1 MSGVTFN
8 RNRVKLKK
16 LLGIR
21 ARLALLALILVAPLM
36 LERVRSLEETRS
48 KQIAAAS
55 EEFAN
60 ITQHSADTQRE
71 VISSVETMLKS
82 AAYIRASGGIARSCE
97 ILRASLPTN
106 LPWIRSIMIVA
117 KDGLVQ
123 CSTLNMQVGLNLG
136 DREYFRKA
144 QETRD
149 FVFSDYLFGKTNGRP
164 MMMAAYPVAAIN
176 PEEDAVVVA
185 GINIDWLSKIMTNL
199 GGRPGISSL
208 LVDSAGIV
216 IAAPADQSSMIGRPL
231 DNVPLLS
238 AIAEKALSSDTPDG
252 FAFIYRRPTA
262 PNASISFARISG
274 TQSRLIVS
282 IDEAKVTAAINREIR
297 TAYLQLG
304 FVCLFVLLGALIG
317 AEKLIINPIEV
328 MTGMAKRFGEGDW
341 SARVARNKLPSEFM
355 PLARA
360 FNAMAAQLS
369 QRERELVATN
379 DRLTVMAS
387 IDMLS
392 GLANRRGFQSRLDFE
407 WMKAQQYNSELS
419 LLMIDVDHFK
429 LYNDTYG
436 HPEGDACLTR
446 LGETL
451 AGIAADTM
459 GFAGRYGGEEF
470 CLLLPNTDSLK
481 ALEIG
486 ETVRAAVRTSAIP
499 HVTSSHQT
507 VTVSIGVA
515 ATLPNDTQ
523 RPGDLIEAADAALY
537 AAKHRGRNTVVEH
550 GFTQADRRS
559 RDGAGGVAISRS
571 RIPAAPQPG
580 AGYTKSRK
588 QPHAKKGIWLGIAAL
603 FLHCQSCG
611 TTRQG
616 PSPRPEAESLSPSPA
631 ARARPRVRSR

>member
-8 RNRVKLKK
+8 RNRAKLKK

-21 ARLALLALILVAPLM
+21 ARLALLALLLVAPLM
-36 LERVRSLEETRS
+36 LERVRSLDDTRAR
-48 KQIAAAS
+48 QIAAAS
-55 EEFAN
+55 EEFVN

-82 AAYIRASGGIARSCE
+82 AAYIRASGGVARSCE
-97 ILRASLPTN
+97 ILRASLPSN
-106 LPWIRSIMIVA
+106 LPWIRSIMIA
-117 KDGLVQ
+117 DKDGLVQ
-123 CSTLNMQVGLNLG
+123 CSTLNYQVGLNLS

-164 MMMAAYPVAAIN
+164 MLMAAYPVSAIN
-176 PEEDAVVVA
+176 PEEEAVVVA
-185 GINIDWLSKIMTNL
+185 GINIDWLSRIMNNL
-199 GGRPGISSL
+199 GRRPGISSL
-208 LVDSAGIV
+208 LVDGAGV
-216 IAAPADQSSMIGRPL
+216 VVAAPADQASMIGRPL
-231 DNVPLLS
+231 DNVPLLA
-238 AIAEKALSSDTPDG
+238 AIAETALNSNAPTGSLSFTAPDG
-252 FAFIYRRPTA
+252 ARRV
-262 PNASISFARISG
+262 ISFARISG

-282 IDEAKVTAAINREIR
+282 IDEARVTAAINREIR

-328 MTGMAKRFGEGDW
+328 MTGMARRFGESDW
-341 SARVARNKLPSEFM
+341 SARVAHNKLPSEFV

-379 DRLTVMAS
+379 DQLTVIAS

-407 WMKAQQYNSELS
+407 WMKAQQSNSELS

-436 HPEGDACLTR
+436 HPEGDACLTK

-451 AGIAADTM
+451 AGIAANTM

-470 CLLLPNTDSLK
+470 CLLLPNTDSLE
-481 ALEIG
+481 ALAIG
-486 ETVRAAVRTSAIP
+486 ELVRAAVQGLAIP
-499 HVTSSHQT
+499 HTTSSHQT

-515 ATLPNDTQ
+515 GTLPNDTQ

-550 GFTQADRRS
+550 GFARMVDE
-559 RDGAGGVAISRS
+559 AGMAL
-571 RIPAAPQPG
+571 
-580 AGYTKSRK
+580 AG
-588 QPHAKKGIWLGIAAL
+588 
-603 FLHCQSCG
+603 
-611 TTRQG
+611 
-616 PSPRPEAESLSPSPA
+616 
-631 ARARPRVRSR
+631 

>member
-21 ARLALLALILVAPLM
+21 ARLALLAVILVAPLM
-36 LERVRSLEETRS
+36 LERARSLEDTRA
-48 KQIAAAS
+48 KQVVAAS

-106 LPWIRSIMIVA
+106 LPWIRSIMFVS

-136 DREYFRKA
+136 DRDYFKKTQA
-144 QETRD
+144 TRD
-149 FVFSDYLFGKTNGRP
+149 FVFSDYLFGKSNGRP

-176 PEEDAVVVA
+176 PEEDAIVVA

-208 LVDSAGIV
+208 LVDSAGVV
-216 IAAPADQSSMIGRPL
+216 IAAPSDQASMIGRPL

-238 AIAEKALSSDTPDG
+238 AIAEKALGSNAPTGSLSFTASDG
-252 FAFIYRRPTA
+252 SKRM
-262 PNASISFARISG
+262 ISFARIPG

-297 TAYLQLG
+297 TAYIQLA
-304 FVCLFVLLGALIG
+304 FVCLFVLLGALVG
-317 AEKLIINPIEV
+317 AEKLIIGPIEV
-328 MTGMAKRFGEGDW
+328 MTGMARRFGEGDW
-341 SARVARNKLPSEFM
+341 SARVARSRLPSEFI

-407 WMKAQQYNSELS
+407 WMKAQQYDSELS

-436 HPEGDACLTR
+436 HPEGDVCLSR

-451 AGIAADTM
+451 SMIAADTM

-470 CLLLPNTDSLK
+470 CLLLPNTDTAR

-486 ETVRAAVRTSAIP
+486 EMVRAAIQGLGIP
-499 HVTSSHQT
+499 HATSSHQT
-507 VTVSIGVA
+507 VTVSVGVA
-515 ATLPNDTQ
+515 CTRPNDTQ
-523 RPGDLIEAADAALY
+523 RPGDVIEAADAALY
-537 AAKHRGRNTVVEH
+537 AAKHRGRNAVVEH
-550 GFTQADRRS
+550 GFVRMVDQA
-559 RDGAGGVAISRS
+559 GMALAG
-571 RIPAAPQPG
+571 
-580 AGYTKSRK
+580 
-588 QPHAKKGIWLGIAAL
+588 
-603 FLHCQSCG
+603 
-611 TTRQG
+611 
-616 PSPRPEAESLSPSPA
+616 
-631 ARARPRVRSR
+631 

>member
-8 RNRVKLKK
+8 RKRVKLKK

-21 ARLALLALILVAPLM
+21 ARLAMLAVMLVAPLM
-36 LERVRSLEETRS
+36 LDRVRSLEDTRA
-48 KQIAAAS
+48 KQITIAS
-55 EEFAN
+55 EEYAN
-60 ITQHSADTQRE
+60 ITHHSAETQRE

-82 AAYIRASGGIARSCE
+82 AAYIRASSGIGRSCE
-97 ILRASLPTN
+97 ILRASLPAN
-106 LPWIRSIMIVA
+106 LPWIRSIMLVS
-117 KDGLVQ
+117 KEGVVQ
-123 CSTLNMQVGLNLG
+123 CSTLNIQVGLNIG
-136 DREYFRKA
+136 DRDYFRKA

-149 FVFSDYLFGKTNGRP
+149 FVVSDYLFGKTNNRP
-164 MMMAAYPVAAIN
+164 IMMAAYPVSAIN
-176 PEEDAVVVA
+176 PEEDSVAVA
-185 GINIDWLSKIMTNL
+185 GINLDWLSKIMANL

-208 LVDSAGIV
+208 LIDSTGV
-216 IAAPADQSSMIGRPL
+216 VLAAPPDQASMIGRPL

-238 AIAEKALSSDTPDG
+238 AITYKALSSNSDTGSLSFAVTDG
-252 FAFIYRRPTA
+252 SKRT
-262 PNASISFARISG
+262 ISFARIPG

-282 IDEAKVTAAINREIR
+282 IDEDKVTAAINRDIR

-341 SARVARNKLPSEFM
+341 SARVSRSRLPSEFM

-407 WMKAQQYNSELS
+407 WMKAQQYHCELS

-446 LGETL
+446 IGEAL
-451 AGIAADTM
+451 AGVAGDTL

-470 CLLLPNTDSLK
+470 CLLLPNTSPQR

-486 ETVRAAVRTSAIP
+486 ETVRATVQGLGLP
-499 HVTSSHQT
+499 HITSSHRT
-507 VTVSIGVA
+507 VTVSVGVA
-515 ATLPNDTQ
+515 ATLPNDAQT
-523 RPGDLIEAADAALY
+523 PGDLIEAADAALY

-550 GFTQADRRS
+550 GF
-559 RDGAGGVAISRS
+559 
-571 RIPAAPQPG
+571 
-580 AGYTKSRK
+580 
-588 QPHAKKGIWLGIAAL
+588 AKLVDETGIAMA
-603 FLHCQSCG
+603 G
-611 TTRQG
+611 
-616 PSPRPEAESLSPSPA
+616 
-631 ARARPRVRSR
+631 